1 MPFCPE
7 CGKNVG
13 SSQKFCRSCG
23 ASLIEE
29 SSAAAAPVAPL
40 SGGLS
45 CRSCGTP
52 LAPDEKFCGNCGAR
66 SGDVPPAPAPAVPAP
81 APVYPAPSPAP
92 APVFQA
98 PAPVYQA
105 PPPAY
110 QPPPPPPQQYTA
122 PVATAAV
129 GLLCKACGN
138 PIKPGD
144 KFCSKCLVKV
154 PDIPAAAPAA
164 FQAPAPVYQAPPPAY
179 QPPPPPPQQYTAPV
193 ATAAVGLLC
202 KACGSPIKPGDKFC
216 SKCLVKV
223 PDIPAAAP
231 AAFQAPAPVYQ
242 APPPAYQPPPPP
254 PQQYTAPVATAAVG
268 LLCKACGN
276 PIKPGDKFCS
286 KCLVKV
292 PDIPAAAPAAYPAP
306 PPAYHPPTPLSAAV
320 PGGYVCS
327 SCGSPVSGSEK
338 FCGICGA
345 TVVAARAPAPVPAPA
360 ASPAGKFCG
369 SCGAAISNTIKFC
382 GSCGA
387 AVNAAPPGGGD
398 ASFRPAPTV
407 AAGGEEVIGV
417 IANARK
423 VKMLS
428 VSWDTWNI
436 VVTSRRMI
444 MVQMTAAMINAAV
457 AEAQAKAKA
466 EGKGFFGIMKDQL
479 SAQFRY
485 AVRYEAMN
493 PDMALAETPGNL
505 SVENARITAIK
516 MKLRDTG
523 SGEVEYTEFK
533 MVIESADGKFEY
545 MMAEDDRYVNL
556 LKQVYG
562 DKVHMPFG
570 YFKVGATRV
579 KFF

>member
-7 CGKNVG
+7 CGKSVG

-29 SSAAAAPVAPL
+29 SPAAAAPPAPPA
-40 SGGLS
+40 GGLS
-45 CRSCGTP
+45 CRSCGAL
-52 LAPDEKFCGNCGAR
+52 LAPDEKFCGICGTKA
-66 SGDVPPAPAPAVPAP
+66 GGAPAPAPAAP
-81 APVYPAPSPAP
+81 
-92 APVFQA
+92 A

-110 QPPPPPPQQYTA
+110 QPPPPPPPPVYQAPPPPPQYAA
-122 PVATAAV
+122 PAPAAAPSTG
-129 GLLCKACGN
+129 GLVCKACGN

-154 PDIPAAAPAA
+154 PDTPAAAPAGY
-164 FQAPAPVYQAPPPAY
+164 PAPQAAY
-179 QPPPPPPQQYTAPV
+179 QPPPPPPPAYQAPPPPAPQYTAPAPAAAP
-193 ATAAVGLLC
+193 ATGGLVC
-202 KACGSPIKPGDKFC
+202 RACGNPIKPGDKFC

-223 PDIPAAAP
+223 PDSPAPAP
-231 AAFQAPAPVYQ
+231 AAYQPPA
-242 APPPAYQPPPPP
+242 PAYQAPPPPP
-254 PQQYTAPVATAAVG
+254 PQSAVPAPAAAPATGGPV
-268 LLCKACGN
+268 CKACGN

-292 PDIPAAAPAAYPAP
+292 PDNPAPAPAAYQAPPPPVSQQPPAP
-306 PPAYHPPTPLSAAV
+306 PAAAA

-327 SCGSPVSGSEK
+327 SCGSPASGSEK
-338 FCGICGA
+338 FCGICGSPM
-345 TVVAARAPAPVPAPA
+345 VAARAPAPAPA
-360 ASPAGKFCG
+360 AAPAGKFCG
-369 SCGAAISNTIKFC
+369 SCGAAISSTTKFC

-387 AVNAAPPGGGD
+387 AVNTAPSGGGD
-398 ASFRPAPTV
+398 PSFRPGPPVT
-407 AAGGEEVIGV
+407 AGGEEVIGV

-423 VKMLS
+423 VKFLGA
-428 VSWDTWNI
+428 SWDTWNI

-485 AVRYEAMN
+485 AIRYETMN
-493 PDMALAETPGNL
+493 PDLALAETPGNL
-505 SVENARITAIK
+505 SVDNTRITAINL
-516 MKLRDTG
+516 KLRDTG
-523 SGEVEYTEFK
+523 SGEMEYMEFK
-533 MVIESADGKFEY
+533 MSVVSADGTFEY
-545 MMAEDDRYVNL
+545 MMAEDDRYVSL
-556 LKQVYG
+556 IKQVYG
-562 DKVHMPFG
+562 ERVHVPFG
-570 YFKVGATRV
+570 YIRLGASRI